1 VRLVSVA
8 ILVASKDGKYLA
20 GLSAAD
26 FRLSDE
32 GRRQTIKV
40 DVDPLPICVV
50 VAVQVSED
58 VREYLPFVQRVG
70 NLLANAVPGAN
81 GNAALIT
88 YSDEISVVRGLMA
101 AIFPLLSRRFR
112 PMELLKQCP
121 AGSSH
126 VLLFIGQPVENGSS
140 RKIEALQ
147 EVAERDGVQIYALR
161 LPLMGKSFVSDSFA
175 LWGMGLSY
183 KGGVE
188 ASVELTKAVPA
199 LRHAEQVNRSADP
212 FSLLTVATGGLQL
225 PFRKQKQL
233 EDGIIA
239 MGDALRSRYVLSF
252 APDPQGRGFHPI
264 TVSVDVAGAK
274 VYARPGY
281 LAQ

>member
-1 VRLVSVA
+1 MEHWITWLRQKRVRGALSCVENCLVWSMILLMSSFPAAAQMPTIRVPVRLVSVP

-112 PMELLKQCP
+112 PGARRP
-121 AGSSH
+121 
-126 VLLFIGQPVENGSS
+126 
-140 RKIEALQ
+140 RWWT
-147 EVAERDGVQIYALR
+147 RDFGR
-161 LPLMGKSFVSDSFA
+161 
-175 LWGMGLSY
+175 WSY
-183 KGGVE
+183 
-188 ASVELTKAVPA
+188 
-199 LRHAEQVNRSADP
+199 
-212 FSLLTVATGGLQL
+212 
-225 PFRKQKQL
+225 
-233 EDGIIA
+233 
-239 MGDALRSRYVLSF
+239 
-252 APDPQGRGFHPI
+252 
-264 TVSVDVAGAK
+264 
-274 VYARPGY
+274 
-281 LAQ
+281 